1 MNEISDQN
9 MNGETPKRNELTICI
24 IASAI
29 GESPREVVHSFV
41 FDEALRLSQKGLSV
55 HIVRSK
61 IGGQA
66 FSYGMQF
73 HGIEKMFEPHAFY
86 LMIRNINRYPPVTL
100 LRTPLHI
107 FWENLYAYHV
117 LKVTE
122 KYNVDL
128 LHAHFAYPEGWIG
141 LLSKIKTS
149 RKIPLVITSHGYDLN
164 IVEKYKYGIRLHS
177 RYDVLVRK
185 VVKEADHII
194 VPSKLLYLRAIEAG
208 AESSKISIIPNAV
221 DPFFFDPKKHS
232 GVHFRK
238 KYGLGDAKIVLTVR
252 SLRKYYGIDMA
263 IRVASRIP
271 DYLNVKYVIIGG
283 NSDSNADLRKLAG
296 NILGKKVIYLG
307 QLPHNEIPCALAAAD
322 IVVDP
327 CPIGQG
333 LNILEA
339 MSMEKPV
346 IGIRTRLWDYIV
358 DGYTGFLVS
367 NEHEMFEK
375 ILYLLENPAIAR
387 SMGSNGRKLVEEKY
401 NIEKR
406 VGKIIE
412 IYKKLLEK

>member
-1 MNEISDQN
+1 
-9 MNGETPKRNELTICI
+9 MNGETIKRNELTICI

-29 GESPREVVHSFV
+29 GESPREVIHSFV

-66 FSYGMQF
+66 LSYGMQF
-73 HGIEKMFEPHAFY
+73 HGIEKIFEPRAFY
-86 LMIRNINRYPPVTL
+86 LMVRNINRYPPIAL
-100 LRTPLHI
+100 LRTPLRI
-107 FWENLYAYHV
+107 YWEDLYAYYV

-122 KYNVDL
+122 KYNIDL

-141 LLSKIKTS
+141 LLSKMKAS

-164 IVEKYKYGIRLHS
+164 IVEKYEYGIRLRS
-177 RYDVLVRK
+177 SYDVLIRK
-185 VVKEADHII
+185 VAKKADHII

-208 AESSKISIIPNAV
+208 AEPSKISIIPNAV
-221 DPFFFDPKKHS
+221 DPKFFDPKKHS
-232 GVHFRK
+232 GVHFK
-238 KYGLGDAKIVLTVR
+238 EKYGLGNTKIVLTVR
-252 SLRKYYGIDMA
+252 SLRKYYGIDMV

-271 DYLNVKYVIIGG
+271 DYLNVKFVIIG
-283 NSDSNADLRKLAG
+283 NSDSNVGLRKLAG
-296 NILGKKVIYLG
+296 SMLGKKVIYLG
-307 QLPHNEIPCALAAAD
+307 QLPHNEIPSALAAAD

-367 NEHEMFEK
+367 NEREMLERV
-375 ILYLLENPAIAR
+375 LYLLENPAAAR
-387 SMGSNGRKLVEEKY
+387 SMGSNGRRLVEKEF

-406 VGKIIE
+406 VEQIIKIYRNAINDMRR
-412 IYKKLLEK
+412 

>member
-1 MNEISDQN
+1 MNKKSGQN
-9 MNGETPKRNELTICI
+9 MNGTTTKRNEMTICI

-29 GESPREVVHSFV
+29 GESPREVIHSFV
-41 FDEALRLSQKGLSV
+41 FDEALRLSQKGLDV

-61 IGGQA
+61 IEGPA
-66 FSYGMQF
+66 LSYGMQF
-73 HGIEKMFEPHAFY
+73 HGIEKLFESRAFY
-86 LMIRNINRYPPVTL
+86 LMIGNINRYPPIAL
-100 LRTPLHI
+100 LRTPLRI
-107 FWENLYAYHV
+107 YWENLYAYYV
-117 LKVTE
+117 LKVIE

-141 LLSKIKTS
+141 LLSKMKTS
-149 RKIPLVITSHGYDLN
+149 RKIPLIVTSHGYDLN
-164 IVEKYKYGIRLHS
+164 IVEKHKYGIRLHS

-208 AESSKISIIPNAV
+208 AEPSKISIIPNAV
-221 DPFFFDPKKHS
+221 DPKFFDPKKHS
-232 GVHFRK
+232 GFHFRE

-252 SLRKYYGIDMA
+252 SLRKYYGTDMA

-283 NSDSNADLRKLAG
+283 KSDSNVDLRKLAG
-296 NILGKKVIYLG
+296 NVLGKKVIYLG
-307 QLPHNEIPCALAAAD
+307 QLPHNEIPSALAAAD

-367 NEHEMFEK
+367 NEHEMLEK
-375 ILYLLENPAIAR
+375 ILYLLENPAIGR

-401 NIEKR
+401 NIKKR
-406 VGKIIE
+406 VDKIIE